1 MLRSVRSAAGSRPAD
16 WPAAAGERA
25 LRVAALGGGTGLPVV
40 LSGLA
45 AALGPGGRPLR
56 VSAIVTTADD
66 GGSSGELRR
75 SYGVPSPGD
84 VRNCLVALAPGLH
97 PLADVFQH
105 RFAGDDGLTG
115 HTVGNLVLT
124 ALAQRLG
131 DFSAAVAT
139 AGQMLRTRGRVL
151 PAHEGPA
158 ELEASLEDGRVVR
171 GESAIAA
178 AKGRVARL
186 AMARQVPAPR
196 EALDAVAGADLVVLG
211 PGSLYSSVIA
221 SLLGSGMAEAL
232 RDSGALRVM
241 VVNLFT
247 QPGETDGYGAADHV
261 RAVLRHAGPVVDLA
275 LVHCGPL
282 PPSMVERYAAEGA
295 EPVAFDRDAV
305 NDLGV
310 AALAIDLLGPGEMG
324 RHDPRKLAQ
333 VLVELSRARRA
344 GRGTATAA
352 PNRHPRR

>member
-1 MLRSVRSAAGSRPAD
+1 MLRAVRSAAGPQLAERPAA
-16 WPAAAGERA
+16 PGERS

-40 LSGLA
+40 LSGLVT
-45 AALGPGGRPLR
+45 ALGPGGRPLR

-75 SYGVPSPGD
+75 NYGVPSPGD
-84 VRNCLVALAPGLH
+84 ARNCLVALAPGLH
-97 PLADVFQH
+97 PLAEVFQY
-105 RFAGDDGLTG
+105 RFDGQDGLTG

-131 DFSAAVAT
+131 DFAAAVAT

-171 GESAIAA
+171 GESRIAA
-178 AKGRVARL
+178 ARGRVARL
-186 AMARQVPAPR
+186 AMARPVPAPR
-196 EALDAVAGADLVVLG
+196 EALEAVAGADLVVLG

-221 SLLGSGMAEAL
+221 SILGGGMAEAL

-261 RAVLRHAGPVVDLA
+261 QAVLRHAGPVVDLA
-275 LVHCGPL
+275 LAHCGPL
-282 PPSMVERYAAEGA
+282 PHPMVERYAAEGA
-295 EPVAFDRDAV
+295 VPVAFDREAV

-310 AALAIDLLGPGEMG
+310 AALAVDLLAPGEVA
-324 RHDPRKLAQ
+324 RHDPGKLAE
-333 VLVELSRARRA
+333 VLVDLSRARRA
-344 GRGTATAA
+344 GRGTATGA
-352 PNRHPRR
+352 PDRRPRR